1 MVSASMTAKTFSVLI
16 EEKSGLFF
24 GTSPEIKGL
33 FIAKHSIQEVKDAV
47 PSTVQDLFAACNVHV
62 VVSKL
67 EDADRDASWVT
78 VPGRSLERALNG
90 SLVNHVTY

>member
-1 MVSASMTAKTFSVLI
+1 MVPASKTAKPFSVHI

-78 VPGRSLERALNG
+78 IPAEVARKGLER
-90 SLVNHVTY
+90 VTG